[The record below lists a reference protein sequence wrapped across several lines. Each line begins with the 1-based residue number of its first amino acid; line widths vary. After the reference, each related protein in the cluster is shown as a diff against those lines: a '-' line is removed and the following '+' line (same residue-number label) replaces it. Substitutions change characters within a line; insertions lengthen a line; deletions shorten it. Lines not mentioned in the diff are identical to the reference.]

1 MLILPIT
8 DMYKNLIFLEKK
20 KSIGKK
26 ELNLYIRFSLI
37 ESLKN
42 YFEVVGFQMTFIFS
56 NIFAKLLDGCD
67 IF

>member
-26 ELNLYIRFSLI
+26 ELNLYIRFSLKRI
-37 ESLKN
+37 VFK
-42 YFEVVGFQMTFIFS
+42 I
-56 NIFAKLLDGCD
+56 KLQNAE
-67 IF
+67 IKTW

>member
-26 ELNLYIRFSLI
+26 ELNLYIRFSLKI
-37 ESLKN
+37 VFKIKN
-42 YFEVVGFQMTFIFS
+42 AEIKTIGENSIYS
-56 NIFAKLLDGCD
+56 
-67 IF
+67 